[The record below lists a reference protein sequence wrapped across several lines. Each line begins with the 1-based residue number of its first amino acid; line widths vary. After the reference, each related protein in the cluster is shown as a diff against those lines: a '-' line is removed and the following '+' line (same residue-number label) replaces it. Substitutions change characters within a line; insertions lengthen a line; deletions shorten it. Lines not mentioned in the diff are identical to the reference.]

1 MAIKLLQILKR
12 NKGRLLRIAEH
23 AGGQFRPQP
32 IGQALR
38 QKDFERHPAGFDVR
52 SDPDMYPKFECSL
65 LLPPRIGT
73 SENER
78 VNGHHPTGVSK
89 RGVQIAL
96 FTTELSEVGLPC
108 SAERRFRPMTSK
120 TLLPQGVRQY
130 RINAQVIELQSAF

>member
-1 MAIKLLQILKR
+1 M
-12 NKGRLLRIAEH
+12 
-23 AGGQFRPQP
+23 PQP
-32 IGQALR
+32 TFCGPFY
-38 QKDFERHPAGFDVR
+38 K
-52 SDPDMYPKFECSL
+52 PDMCPKCECSL
-65 LLPPRIGT
+65 SLRPSIGT

-120 TLLPQGVRQY
+120 TLLPQGGDNTEQMRK
-130 RINAQVIELQSAF
+130 